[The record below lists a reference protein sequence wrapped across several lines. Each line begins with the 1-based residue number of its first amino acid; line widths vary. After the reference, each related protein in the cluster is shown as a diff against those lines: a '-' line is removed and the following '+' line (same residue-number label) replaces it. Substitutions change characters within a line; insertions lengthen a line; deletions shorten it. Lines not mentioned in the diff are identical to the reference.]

1 MFKYLTQIWHS
12 KDLRNKILFTIG
24 ILVLYRLI
32 TQISIPNVN
41 LEALSLVF
49 ERNKLLGA
57 FSVLTGGS
65 AENFSIVLMG
75 LSPYIN
81 ASIIIQLFT
90 VISPRLESIS
100 KEGEEGRRKIN
111 QYTRW
116 LTFPLCL
123 LQSYGMIRLLNA
135 SSPVPIIDNLSDPW
149 VLIPIMI
156 TISTGTVLIMW
167 LGELISERGIGN
179 GISLMIF
186 TSIISGVPALLA
198 STLALAQ
205 EDTERLVPLVAM
217 ILLTILFT
225 VFVILITEGQR
236 RIPITYA
243 GQSQSK
249 GGRGEQATLP
259 IRVNQAGMIPII
271 FAVSVVTFPSVL
283 GQFLI
288 NAKSEWVRALGEFFI
303 NNFQGQ
309 GALYLSLYFLLI
321 IAFTYF
327 YVGITFNADN
337 VADNIQKRGG
347 FVPGLRPGKQTA
359 DFLRTV
365 SSHLNLWGG
374 TLIAIVAVSPILL
387 QGLFQQAGTGS
398 IPIIISGASLIII
411 VGVVS
416 DLMRQINA
424 QLLSHHYDRFY

>member
-1 MFKYLTQIWHS
+1 MFKYLSQIWHS

-24 ILVLYRLI
+24 ILVIYRLI

-81 ASIIIQLFT
+81 ASIILQLMT

-135 SSPVPIIDNLSDPW
+135 SSPVPIIENLSDPW
-149 VLIPIMI
+149 VLLPIMV

-198 STLALAQ
+198 STFALAQ
-205 EDTERLVPLVAM
+205 QDTERLVPLVAM
-217 ILLTILFT
+217 VLLTIFFT
-225 VFVILITEGQR
+225 VLVILITEGQR

-243 GQSQSK
+243 GQSRGS
-249 GGRGEQATLP
+249 RGEQANLP

-288 NAKSEWVRALGEFFI
+288 NAKSQWVRDLGEFFI
-303 NNFQGQ
+303 NYFQGQ
-309 GALYLSLYFLLI
+309 GMLYLSLYFLLI

-327 YVGITFNADN
+327 YVGITFNPDN
-337 VADNIQKRGG
+337 VAENIQKRGG

-359 DFLRTV
+359 DYLRSV

-374 TLIAIVAVSPILL
+374 LLIALVAIAPILL
-387 QGLFQQAGTGS
+387 QDLFQTAGTGS